1 MKSSTSVLK
10 RTISVFNLILAICG
24 AICLVGFIGCTI
36 YQVLARNLLPKA
48 PIWTEEAARFLFIY
62 MVSFGVGLAV
72 HTGDYVGVELLVDLL
87 PEKGLRI
94 LKVITMFALAAFCF
108 WYFFAS
114 VLDFAIFD
122 YRYLS
127 TAMKLPMQYIYISM
141 MILFPALGI
150 SYILAAFVQISTPA
164 ETEME
169 HFLEEV
175 ERED

>member
-1 MKSSTSVLK
+1 
-10 RTISVFNLILAICG
+10 
-24 AICLVGFIGCTI
+24 
-36 YQVLARNLLPKA
+36 
-48 PIWTEEAARFLFIY
+48 
-62 MVSFGVGLAV
+62 
-72 HTGDYVGVELLVDLL
+72 
-87 PEKGLRI
+87 
-94 LKVITMFALAAFCF
+94 MFALAAFCF

-169 HFLEEV
+169 HLLEEV